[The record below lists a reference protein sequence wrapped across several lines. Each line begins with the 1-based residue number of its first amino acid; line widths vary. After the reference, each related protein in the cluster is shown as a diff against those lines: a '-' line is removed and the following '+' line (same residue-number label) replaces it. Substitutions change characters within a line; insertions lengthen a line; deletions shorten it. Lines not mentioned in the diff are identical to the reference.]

1 MNVLEYGSPAADIV
15 LLHPVDDHD
24 LEGIQHEIAA
34 IRAQLRKDFRLLAFK
49 VEDWNR
55 DLSPWEAP
63 AVFGDEAFGDGAQG
77 TLDEILSY
85 CTDKEKTYYIG
96 GYSLAGLFALWA
108 ACRTDQFA
116 GVAAASPS
124 VWFPGFDTFLKEQTV
139 RCGRVYLSLGDR
151 EERTRNPVMAKV
163 GDRIREAAALFK
175 ARGTDCVLEW
185 NKGNHFMDA
194 DIRTAKAFIWVADE
208 HSAAVHRRNG
218 GVS

>member
-124 VWFPGFDTFLKEQTV
+124 VWFPGFDTFLKEQPV

-175 ARGTDCVLEW
+175 ARGTDCVL
-185 NKGNHFMDA
+185 A

-208 HSAAVHRRNG
+208 HSAAVQRRNG